1 MLSALLRAGRYLT
14 AGLSYLST
22 TDSILMSSRYQPL
35 RFCLSAIPTCRSLPL
50 IDMLFSIPTLPHFLP
65 TCALHEGEQPK
76 ECQNVSYSS
85 VGFAIGS
92 CKGVARGEAL
102 SRVEQSR

>member
-22 TDSILMSSRYQPL
+22 ADSILMSSRYQPL
-35 RFCLSAIPTCRSLPL
+35 RFCLSTIPTCRSLPL

-65 TCALHEGEQPK
+65 TCALHEGGEDQR
-76 ECQNVSYSS
+76 VSKRFVLVSWLCNR
-85 VGFAIGS
+85 VM
-92 CKGVARGEAL
+92 KRVARGEAL